1 MGCPWHRMHPEKVD
15 LCMKVSRVDLFFV
28 GIIRVEDWNR
38 VGSCMLYKCMY
49 IYIYYIYR
57 ISSIAVLI
65 SFEGFTEIKNPRMF
79 WETSCAQCLTFF
91 LQPIKQQTPSFA
103 QIIVRFRVTNPST
116 GHWRLHAVDGSEIP
130 NKHLEYLKCW
140 NPVNNGINYDKLP

>member
-1 MGCPWHRMHPEKVD
+1 MGCPWHRMLPKRLTYAWRSPE
-15 LCMKVSRVDLFFV
+15 LTCFFV
-28 GIIRVEDWNR
+28 GI
-38 VGSCMLYKCMY
+38 SYKSWILKARWFMY
-49 IYIYYIYR
+49 VIYINR
-57 ISSIAVLI
+57 ISNIAALI